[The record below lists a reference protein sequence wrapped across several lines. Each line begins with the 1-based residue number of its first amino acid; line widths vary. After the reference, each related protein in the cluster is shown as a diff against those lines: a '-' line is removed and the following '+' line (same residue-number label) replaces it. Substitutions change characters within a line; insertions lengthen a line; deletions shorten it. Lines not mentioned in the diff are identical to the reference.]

1 MSGRDSSNSTRAI
14 SAEAD
19 VENPARI
26 AAFGA
31 AASLVGAAVAAA
43 LRVAEPYEHGIW
55 LVAYLV
61 LVGFAAQLLLA
72 RGQSAVA
79 GRTPSRG
86 LVRLQSGLWNLGV
99 LAVPL
104 GVLIDSRLAIV
115 LGAISLLVALGSYA
129 RTLYA
134 ARRQGRAGSRAMQAA
149 YVVLVAGMTA
159 SVFVGVALGWER
171 PWL

>member
-1 MSGRDSSNSTRAI
+1 MEQF
-14 SAEAD
+14 SAEAEVQD
-19 VENPARI
+19 PVPL

-31 AASLVGAAVAAA
+31 AASLVAAAVAAA

-61 LVGFAAQLLLA
+61 LVGVAAQLLLA

-79 GRTPSRG
+79 TRTPSRG

-104 GVLIDSRLAIV
+104 GVLTDSRLAIV
-115 LGAISLLVALGSYA
+115 LGALCLLLALGSYG

-134 ARRQGRAGSRAMQAA
+134 ARTHWRAGSRAMQAA
-149 YVVLVAGMTA
+149 YVGLLAGMTA